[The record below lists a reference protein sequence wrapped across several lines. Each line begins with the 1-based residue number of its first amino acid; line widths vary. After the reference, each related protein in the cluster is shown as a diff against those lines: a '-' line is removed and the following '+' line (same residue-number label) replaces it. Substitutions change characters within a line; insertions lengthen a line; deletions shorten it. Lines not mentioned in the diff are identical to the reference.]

1 MISFD
6 IKPKASQTPLNISS
20 KDEKGEAV
28 ISFASLLKGLGTK
41 DDDKIVQNGTLVLSL
56 KDVSEDTKTLKSSK
70 AETLLSLLNGSDK
83 KVSKDVPVV
92 LNPKVSSTLPVED
105 LKVIIK
111 EAKEYLKSKI
121 IASDTFKSA
130 EIAKLPKTLK
140 GLAHVAQKLG
150 IDVSKITLQDVQVE
164 SKTNSFTFKDDSQLA
179 KVPKNKNTDVQSD
192 DGVVLDTKENIA
204 KNLKEINKEVPIQHQ
219 VKSDTKTLPKELQN
233 VSLFKTQSKVELSTQ
248 QIVHA
253 KSTNIT
259 NIDFKK
265 QKKQVNDTLQLLLQ
279 GEKALKK
286 EGSNLTADFSVSTAK
301 VIAPSAK
308 KESIKGLE
316 ALLNGDKKDDTKTSK
331 TDGLH
336 VSKADSFEVKLNE
349 AKQMVKYLSH
359 DVKSAIQEYKSP
371 FTRVKVQLHP
381 QRLGEVDLTIIQR
394 GKNLHINLSSNNSAI
409 NTLAMNAND
418 LKVQLNNNGIN
429 NASLNF
435 SNNSQNG
442 EQANSGQQQQQ
453 QQQHHQNEQ
462 KASDEYSYYNSEE
475 SNEKI
480 LSSLEI
486 IVPNYA

>member
-1 MISFD
+1 VISFD
-6 IKPKASQTPLNISS
+6 IKPKASESPLNVSS

-28 ISFASLLKGLGTK
+28 TSFASLLKGLGAK
-41 DDDKIVQNGTLVLSL
+41 DDDKIVQNGALVLSL
-56 KDVSEDTKTLKSSK
+56 KDASEDTKTLKSSK
-70 AETLLSLLNGSDK
+70 AETLLSLLNGSDNK
-83 KVSKDVPVV
+83 ASEDVSVGIN
-92 LNPKVSSTLPVED
+92 LKVSSTLPVED

-121 IASDTFKSA
+121 IASDGFKSA

-140 GLAHVAQKLG
+140 GLAQVAQKLG
-150 IDVSKITLQDVQVE
+150 IDVSKITLQDVQIE
-164 SKTNSFTFKDDSQLA
+164 SKTNSFTFKDDLQPT
-179 KVPKNKNTDVQSD
+179 KVSKNKSTDIQSD
-192 DGVVLDTKENIA
+192 DGIVLDTKESIA
-204 KNLKEINKEVPIQHQ
+204 KNLKEINKDERIQQQ
-219 VKSDTKTLPKELQN
+219 VKSDTKTLPRELQN

-259 NIDFKK
+259 NIESKK

-308 KESIKGLE
+308 KESLKGLE
-316 ALLNGDKKDDTKTSK
+316 ALLNGNQKDDTKSSK
-331 TDGLH
+331 TDGLS

-359 DVKSAIQEYKSP
+359 DVKTAIENYKAP
-371 FTRVKVQLHP
+371 FTRVKIQLNP
-381 QRLGEVDLTIIQR
+381 QRLGEVDMTIVQR

-435 SNNSQNG
+435 NNNSQNG
-442 EQANSGQQQQQ
+442 EQANGGQHQ

-462 KASDEYSYYNSEE
+462 KASQEYAYYNDEE

-480 LSSLEI
+480 VSSLEI